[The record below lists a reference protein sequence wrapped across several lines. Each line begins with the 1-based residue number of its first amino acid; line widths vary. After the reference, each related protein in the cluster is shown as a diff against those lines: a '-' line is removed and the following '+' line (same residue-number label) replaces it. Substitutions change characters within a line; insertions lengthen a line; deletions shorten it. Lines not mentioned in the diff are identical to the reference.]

1 MNPLFRLFA
10 VGSLLAASLSYA
22 ADAFEGKVS
31 LALTMPKGKTQ
42 NLDYSMK
49 GQSLRIDIAAEGQTF
64 SSIMDLAKQEM
75 LVVMPEQKMYM
86 ILPIKQ
92 HIDKAVA
99 QHPQNDQ
106 NVEKTGRTET
116 ILGYKCDEYVS
127 TDKDGSKTE
136 VWVAEGLGSFMGL
149 GNSGGGGMGG
159 MFGGGKKAAA
169 PGGWEE
175 KFKGKAGFPL
185 RVVSRNAKSAETF
198 RMEATKIEPG
208 TLSASLFQPPAGYQK
223 FQMPDFGGMMKGLPG
238 Q

>member
-1 MNPLFRLFA
+1 MNSLLRLFA
-10 VGSLLAASLSYA
+10 AASLLAVTVCHA

-31 LALTMPKGKTQ
+31 LAINAKGHAQ

-49 GQSLRIDIAAEGQTF
+49 GQALRIDMTAEGQSF
-64 SSIMDLAKQEM
+64 ASIMDLAKQEM

-86 ILPIKQ
+86 ILPIKKP
-92 HIDKAVA
+92 IEKAMA
-99 QHPQNDQ
+99 EHPQGDQ
-106 NVEKTGRTET
+106 NVEKTGRTDT

-127 TDKDGSKTE
+127 TDKDGTKTE

-149 GNSGGGGMGG
+149 GNGGGNPMGG
-159 MFGGGKKAAA
+159 MFGGGGKKPA
-169 PGGWEE
+169 PSGWEE

-185 RVVSRNAKSAETF
+185 RVVSRNAKGAETF

-208 TLSASLFQPPAGYQK
+208 SLPASLFQPPAGYQK